1 MCLLG
6 LSFRNIEIFAS
17 TVSACVD
24 RFLDVDMIIDSNYS
38 IQQFIPVKKSD
49 LTMDDDKISFTT
61 TVSAPSLYVVGVP
74 SSIVGVA
81 PTPPPAVPL
90 RCVISMDYS
99 DDLNDYLR
107 GDYIEVK
114 ISMDLRR
121 EEVNQVLLVLLQY
134 MRLCYMYMY
143 MVH

>member
-1 MCLLG
+1 MFYFNDKYFTYCVFFG

-17 TVSACVD
+17 TVSACVN
-24 RFLDVDMIIDSNYS
+24 RFLDVDMIINSNYS

-49 LTMDDDKISFTT
+49 LTMDYDKISFTT

-74 SSIVGVA
+74 SSIVGVT
-81 PTPPPAVPL
+81 PTPLPAVPL
-90 RCVISMDYS
+90 QCVISMDYS

-114 ISMDLRR
+114 ISMDLRM
-121 EEVNQVLLVLLQY
+121 EEVNQVLLVLL
-134 MRLCYMYMY
+134 
-143 MVH
+143 